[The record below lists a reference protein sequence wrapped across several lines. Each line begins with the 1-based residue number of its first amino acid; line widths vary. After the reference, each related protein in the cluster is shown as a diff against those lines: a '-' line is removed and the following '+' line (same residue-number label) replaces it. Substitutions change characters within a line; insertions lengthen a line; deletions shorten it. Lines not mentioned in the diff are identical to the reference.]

1 MRLGLRKNGWFQCE
15 EESVRIDDVP
25 KSVLQHGSHHGSS
38 WHEHVAMQR
47 AIRTGTPAEVT
58 LHDGLMATAMGE
70 AAHRS
75 IARGAP
81 VEMRELLS

>member
-1 MRLGLRKNGWFQCE
+1 
-15 EESVRIDDVP
+15 
-25 KSVLQHGSHHGSS
+25 
-38 WHEHVAMQR
+38 VAMQR